1 MKKFLLPAIAASF
14 IYMSSCNQSASVSN
28 SSSQQQNLSA
38 DSIIGEAF
46 RTGDA
51 SKIDSVVAEDFLDHT
66 DHGDVKGRDS
76 LKAMIKMMKDSVP
89 GMQINS
95 IDRAAN
101 DNYVYS
107 YMNFTGNGTGAMG
120 IPPGPFN
127 VHTVE
132 LVKYKDGKAV
142 EHWGFWETREVM
154 ESQKQMMQMM
164 GNKTDATKS
173 KK

>member
-1 MKKFLLPAIAASF
+1 MKKFLLPAVAVTF
-14 IYMSSCNQSASVSN
+14 IYLVSCNQTA
-28 SSSQQQNLSA
+28 SSSNTSSEQQNLSA
-38 DSIIGEAF
+38 DSIISEAF
-46 RTGDA
+46 HTGDV

-89 GMQINS
+89 DMKMTLIN
-95 IDRAAN
+95 RAAN
-101 DNYVYS
+101 DDYVYS
-107 YMNFTGNGTGAMG
+107 YMNFTGNSNGAMG
-120 IPPGPFN
+120 IPPGPYS

-142 EHWGFWETREVM
+142 EHWGFWETREVA
-154 ESQKQMMQMM
+154 ESQKEMMQMI
-164 GNKTDATKS
+164 NKTDTTKM